1 MIISDYGLLTF
12 KLSNINY
19 FLVTKTYLLI
29 LILLQAISFA
39 SENNGP
45 EIKIEQIKF
54 SRILPHTYCDQGKN
68 SVKVMYPDG
77 KILTLNRFGYL
88 ADKAYCL
95 IAYKKNKNADLIDI
109 SGVFT
114 KGAKAFRFETKTQ
127 NEDFGYTLLKIAEQ
141 ISKYNIEDKSRLL
154 SL

>member
-12 KLSNINY
+12 KLSNIIY

-54 SRILPHTYCDQGKN
+54 SRILPHSYCDQGKG
-68 SVKVMYPDG
+68 SVKGMFPQSA
-77 KILTLNRFGYL
+77 IITFNRFGYL
-88 ADKAYCL
+88 ANKAYCL

-114 KGAKAFRFETKTQ
+114 KGTKAFRFKTKTQ
-127 NEDFGYTLLKIAEQ
+127 NEDFGFTLLKIAEQ
-141 ISKYNIEDKSRLL
+141 ISKYNIEDKP
-154 SL
+154 